1 MMKELKPLI
10 GKLSL
15 FAKDRMGFEYPPKL
29 FLKND
34 AENSQLALGRTAHY
48 NPDEKSITLFVSN
61 RHPKDI
67 LRSFAHELVH
77 HTQNLRGDLNP
88 EKMGNMTK
96 NYAQDNDHMRNMEKE
111 AYLKGNMCFRDWE
124 DSLDNKELFT
134 IKLAESMHLKEKN
147 KMTTKV
153 TKKFLRETIRKI
165 LAEELNSMDEQMT
178 IGDLAKGVRA
188 NIGSARGA
196 AAAVA
201 QGIRMGGPM
210 GLKVA
215 LKAAVASKDVNL
227 AAKAAE
233 ASANEPSL
241 KDSELRMVALKMVR
255 DKGTS
260 RQAIDSHSAGGDAK
274 TGLMNFAKS
283 AVREGED
290 SEEDLDEGSCGSRDD
305 DEDVQEEAAK
315 PDFPDVDGDGDR
327 EEPISKAQKEKKEK
341 KDDDAEKHEE
351 L

>member
-1 MMKELKPLI
+1 MIQELKPLI

-15 FAKDRMGFEYPPKL
+15 FAKDRMGFKYPPKL
-29 FLKND
+29 FLKKD

-88 EKMGNMTK
+88 EKMANMTK
-96 NYAQDNDHMRNMEKE
+96 NYAQDNEHMRNMEKE

-134 IKLAESMHLKEKN
+134 IKLAESIHLKEKK

-153 TKKFLRETIRKI
+153 TKQFLRETIRKI
-165 LAEELNSMDEQMT
+165 LAEELNSVEEQMT
-178 IGDLAKGVRA
+178 IGDLAKGVRS
-188 NIGSARGA
+188 NIGAARGA
-196 AAAVA
+196 AAAVK
-201 QGIRMGGPM
+201 QGIRMGGPV
-210 GLKVA
+210 GLKAA

-233 ASANEPSL
+233 
-241 KDSELRMVALKMVR
+241 
-255 DKGTS
+255 
-260 RQAIDSHSAGGDAK
+260 
-274 TGLMNFAKS
+274 
-283 AVREGED
+283 
-290 SEEDLDEGSCGSRDD
+290 
-305 DEDVQEEAAK
+305 
-315 PDFPDVDGDGDR
+315 
-327 EEPISKAQKEKKEK
+327 
-341 KDDDAEKHEE
+341 
-351 L
+351 